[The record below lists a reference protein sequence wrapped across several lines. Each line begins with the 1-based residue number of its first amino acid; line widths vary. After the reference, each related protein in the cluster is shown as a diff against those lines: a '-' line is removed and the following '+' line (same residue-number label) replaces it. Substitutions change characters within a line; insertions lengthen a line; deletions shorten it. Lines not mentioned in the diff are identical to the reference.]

1 MRLNTIKPGAGSKR
15 TRLRVGRGASAGQG
29 KTCGRG
35 VKGQRAR
42 KGGYHKVGFEG
53 GQMPL
58 QRRLPKTGFRSAI
71 KASRAELTLSDLMR
85 VSGADVTLAGLIEA
99 NLVPEGT
106 KLVKIILSGSVS
118 KPFTVKDK
126 SVTAT
131 KGAKSAVE
139 AAGGKF
145 EAYRK
150 PVATSSTNAAAAL
163 GDITRFAEMRKRLV
177 FLLGALIVYRIG
189 TFIPVPGID
198 AAKFAAFF
206 STQNGTLLGMFNMFS
221 GGALQRFSI
230 FALNVMPY
238 ITASIIVQMA
248 SMVYPPWAQIRKD
261 GESGRRKLM
270 QYTRYGTVALAA
282 FQGFGAAL
290 AIQNSGGN
298 LVPNPGPQFLFVATV
313 SITTGTL
320 FVMWLGEQIT
330 ERGIGNGI
338 TMIIV
343 AGIIAGLPRAIGNT
357 LEMVRSGEMNPLIVL
372 LILVVVVLVTLFCV
386 FVERALRKIQV
397 NYAKRQVGRRMMQGQ
412 STHLPFKLNMAGV
425 IPPIFASSLLVFPA
439 TIAQFFGNSPNP
451 NFIQSG
457 LQRIAAILNYGQPLH
472 VVLFGLLV
480 IGFAFFYVALVY
492 DARDTAEN
500 LKKAGAFIP
509 GIRPGLQTG
518 EYLDK
523 VLTRLTLWGG
533 LYIMAVCL
541 LPEIIRMVNP
551 AIPFQFGGTS
561 LLIIVVGVMDFVA
574 QLQSHMMSQQYEGL
588 MKKASL
594 RGIGAKK

>member
-1 MRLNTIKPGAGSKR
+1 
-15 TRLRVGRGASAGQG
+15 
-29 KTCGRG
+29 
-35 VKGQRAR
+35 
-42 KGGYHKVGFEG
+42 
-53 GQMPL
+53 
-58 QRRLPKTGFRSAI
+58 
-71 KASRAELTLSDLMR
+71 
-85 VSGADVTLAGLIEA
+85 
-99 NLVPEGT
+99 
-106 KLVKIILSGSVS
+106 
-118 KPFTVKDK
+118 
-126 SVTAT
+126 
-131 KGAKSAVE
+131 
-139 AAGGKF
+139 
-145 EAYRK
+145 
-150 PVATSSTNAAAAL
+150 
-163 GDITRFAEMRKRLV
+163 
-177 FLLGALIVYRIG
+177 
-189 TFIPVPGID
+189 
-198 AAKFAAFF
+198 
-206 STQNGTLLGMFNMFS
+206 
-221 GGALQRFSI
+221 
-230 FALNVMPY
+230 
-238 ITASIIVQMA
+238 
-248 SMVYPPWAQIRKD
+248 
-261 GESGRRKLM
+261 M
-270 QYTRYGTVALAA
+270 QYTRYGTVGLAA

-290 AIQNSGGN
+290 AIQNSSGN
-298 LVPNPGPQFLFVATV
+298 LVPNPGFQFLFVATL

-320 FVMWLGEQIT
+320 FIMWLGEQIT

-372 LILVVVVLVTLFCV
+372 LIVVVVVLVTLFCV
-386 FVERALRKIQV
+386 FVERAQRKIQV
-397 NYAKRQVGRRMMQGQ
+397 NYAKRQMGRRMMQGQ

-451 NFIQSG
+451 NIIQRT
-457 LQRIAAILNYGQPLH
+457 LQKVAAVLNYGQPLH
-472 VVLFGLLV
+472 VLLFGLLV

-509 GIRPGLQTG
+509 GIRPGQQTG
-518 EYLDK
+518 DYLDK

-574 QLQSHMMSQQYEGL
+574 QASSHMMSQQYEGL

>member
-1 MRLNTIKPGAGSKR
+1 
-15 TRLRVGRGASAGQG
+15 
-29 KTCGRG
+29 
-35 VKGQRAR
+35 
-42 KGGYHKVGFEG
+42 
-53 GQMPL
+53 
-58 QRRLPKTGFRSAI
+58 
-71 KASRAELTLSDLMR
+71 
-85 VSGADVTLAGLIEA
+85 
-99 NLVPEGT
+99 
-106 KLVKIILSGSVS
+106 
-118 KPFTVKDK
+118 
-126 SVTAT
+126 
-131 KGAKSAVE
+131 
-139 AAGGKF
+139 
-145 EAYRK
+145 
-150 PVATSSTNAAAAL
+150 
-163 GDITRFAEMRKRLV
+163 
-177 FLLGALIVYRIG
+177 
-189 TFIPVPGID
+189 
-198 AAKFAAFF
+198 
-206 STQNGTLLGMFNMFS
+206 MFNMFS

-248 SMVYPPWAQIRKD
+248 SMVYPPWKQIRKD

-270 QYTRYGTVALAA
+270 QYTRYGTVLLAA

-298 LVPNPGPQFLFVATV
+298 LVPNPGPQFLFVATM

-372 LILVVVVLVTLFCV
+372 LILVVVILVTLFCV
-386 FVERALRKIQV
+386 FVERAQRKIQV

-451 NFIQSG
+451 NAIQRT
-457 LQRIAAILNYGQPLH
+457 LQKVAAVLSYGQPLH
-472 VVLFGLLV
+472 VLLFALLIV
-480 IGFAFFYVALVY
+480 GFAFFYVALVY
-492 DARDTAEN
+492 DARDTADN

-509 GIRPGLQTG
+509 GIRPGQQTA

-551 AIPFQFGGTS
+551 SVPFQFGGTS

-574 QLQSHMMSQQYEGL
+574 QTQSHLMSHQYEGL

-594 RGIGAKK
+594 RGIGSKK

>member
-1 MRLNTIKPGAGSKR
+1 
-15 TRLRVGRGASAGQG
+15 
-29 KTCGRG
+29 
-35 VKGQRAR
+35 
-42 KGGYHKVGFEG
+42 
-53 GQMPL
+53 
-58 QRRLPKTGFRSAI
+58 
-71 KASRAELTLSDLMR
+71 
-85 VSGADVTLAGLIEA
+85 
-99 NLVPEGT
+99 
-106 KLVKIILSGSVS
+106 
-118 KPFTVKDK
+118 
-126 SVTAT
+126 
-131 KGAKSAVE
+131 
-139 AAGGKF
+139 
-145 EAYRK
+145 
-150 PVATSSTNAAAAL
+150 VATSSTNAASAL
-163 GDITRFAEMRKRLV
+163 GDMTRFAEMRKRLW
-177 FLLGALIVYRIG
+177 FLLGALVVYRVG

-198 AAKFAAFF
+198 AVRFATFF
-206 STQNGTLLGMFNMFS
+206 SSQQGTLLGMFNMFS

-238 ITASIIVQMA
+238 ITASIIIQMA

-270 QYTRYGTVALAA
+270 QYTRYGTVFLAA

-298 LVPNPGPQFLFVATV
+298 LVPNPGPQFLFIATV
-313 SITTGTL
+313 SIVTGTM

-343 AGIIAGLPRAIGNT
+343 AGIVAGLPRAIGNT
-357 LEMVRSGEMNPLIVL
+357 LEMVRSGEMNPLVVL
-372 LILVVVVLVTLFCV
+372 LIVVAVVLVTLFCV
-386 FVERALRKIQV
+386 FVERAQRKIQV

-439 TIAQFFGNSPNP
+439 TIAQFFSKSPTP
-451 NFIQSG
+451 NAFQRG
-457 LQRIAAILNYGQPLH
+457 LQQVASMLSIGQPLH
-472 VVLFGLLV
+472 LILFAALI

-509 GIRPGLQTG
+509 GIRPGQQTG
-518 EYLDK
+518 DYLDK

-533 LYIMAVCL
+533 LYIMIVCL

-551 AIPFQFGGTS
+551 SIPFQFGGTS

-574 QLQSHMMSQQYEGL
+574 QASSHMMSHQYEGL

-594 RGIGAKK
+594 RGIGSKK

>member
-1 MRLNTIKPGAGSKR
+1 M
-15 TRLRVGRGASAGQG
+15 
-29 KTCGRG
+29 
-35 VKGQRAR
+35 
-42 KGGYHKVGFEG
+42 
-53 GQMPL
+53 
-58 QRRLPKTGFRSAI
+58 
-71 KASRAELTLSDLMR
+71 
-85 VSGADVTLAGLIEA
+85 
-99 NLVPEGT
+99 
-106 KLVKIILSGSVS
+106 
-118 KPFTVKDK
+118 
-126 SVTAT
+126 
-131 KGAKSAVE
+131 
-139 AAGGKF
+139 
-145 EAYRK
+145 
-150 PVATSSTNAAAAL
+150 ATSSTAAATL
-163 GDITRFAEMRKRLV
+163 GDMPRFAEMRKRML
-177 FLLGALIVYRIG
+177 FLLGALVVYRIG

-198 AAKFAAFF
+198 AAKFATFF
-206 STQNGTLLGMFNMFS
+206 AGQQQNILGIFNMFS

-238 ITASIIVQMA
+238 ITASIIIQMA

-270 QYTRYGTVALAA
+270 QYTRYGTVFLAA
-282 FQGFGAAL
+282 FQGCGAAL
-290 AIQNSGGN
+290 AIQNSGSQ
-298 LVPNPGPQFLFVATV
+298 LVPNPGFQFLFVATV
-313 SITTGTL
+313 SITTGTM

-343 AGIIAGLPRAIGNT
+343 AGIVAGLPRAIGNT

-372 LILVVVVLVTLFCV
+372 LIVVVIVAVTLFCV
-386 FVERALRKIQV
+386 FVEKAQRKIQV

-439 TIAQFFGNSPNP
+439 TIAQFFGNSPTP
-451 NFIQSG
+451 NAIQRG
-457 LQRIAAILNYGQPLH
+457 LQRVAAILNPGQPLH
-472 VVLFGLLV
+472 AILFALLIV
-480 IGFAFFYVALVY
+480 GFSFFYVALVY

-509 GIRPGLQTG
+509 GIRPGQQTG
-518 EYLDK
+518 DYLDK

-541 LPEIIRMVNP
+541 LPEIIRMSNP

-574 QLQSHMMSQQYEGL
+574 QAYSHMMSHQYEGL

>member
-1 MRLNTIKPGAGSKR
+1 M
-15 TRLRVGRGASAGQG
+15 
-29 KTCGRG
+29 
-35 VKGQRAR
+35 
-42 KGGYHKVGFEG
+42 
-53 GQMPL
+53 
-58 QRRLPKTGFRSAI
+58 
-71 KASRAELTLSDLMR
+71 
-85 VSGADVTLAGLIEA
+85 
-99 NLVPEGT
+99 
-106 KLVKIILSGSVS
+106 
-118 KPFTVKDK
+118 
-126 SVTAT
+126 
-131 KGAKSAVE
+131 
-139 AAGGKF
+139 
-145 EAYRK
+145 
-150 PVATSSTNAAAAL
+150 
-163 GDITRFAEMRKRLV
+163 TRFAEMRKRLW
-177 FLLGALIVYRIG
+177 FLLGALVVYRVG

-198 AAKFAAFF
+198 AQRFATFF
-206 STQNGTLLGMFNMFS
+206 SGQQGTLLGMFNLFS

-238 ITASIIVQMA
+238 ITASIIIQMA

-270 QYTRYGTVALAA
+270 QYTRYGTVFLAA

-290 AIQNSGGN
+290 AIQNSSGN
-298 LVPNPGPQFLFVATV
+298 LVPSPGPQFLFIATV
-313 SITTGTL
+313 SIVTGTM

-343 AGIIAGLPRAIGNT
+343 AGIVAGLPRAIGNT
-357 LEMVRSGEMNPLIVL
+357 LEMVRSGEMNPLVVL
-372 LILVVVVLVTLFCV
+372 LIIVAVVLVTLFCV
-386 FVERALRKIQV
+386 FVERAQRKIQV

-439 TIAQFFGNSPNP
+439 TIAQFFGGSGPSPNA
-451 NFIQSG
+451 FQRG
-457 LQRIAAILNYGQPLH
+457 LQRVAQMLSIGQPLH
-472 VVLFGLLV
+472 VILFAALI

-509 GIRPGLQTG
+509 GIRPGQQTG
-518 EYLDK
+518 DYLDK

-533 LYIMAVCL
+533 LYIMIVCL

-551 AIPFQFGGTS
+551 SIPFQFGGTS

-574 QLQSHMMSQQYEGL
+574 QASSHMMSHQYEGL

>member
-1 MRLNTIKPGAGSKR
+1 
-15 TRLRVGRGASAGQG
+15 
-29 KTCGRG
+29 
-35 VKGQRAR
+35 
-42 KGGYHKVGFEG
+42 
-53 GQMPL
+53 
-58 QRRLPKTGFRSAI
+58 
-71 KASRAELTLSDLMR
+71 
-85 VSGADVTLAGLIEA
+85 
-99 NLVPEGT
+99 
-106 KLVKIILSGSVS
+106 
-118 KPFTVKDK
+118 
-126 SVTAT
+126 
-131 KGAKSAVE
+131 
-139 AAGGKF
+139 
-145 EAYRK
+145 
-150 PVATSSTNAAAAL
+150 
-163 GDITRFAEMRKRLV
+163 MRKRLL
-177 FLLGALIVYRIG
+177 FLVGALIVYRIG

-248 SMVYPPWAQIRKD
+248 SMVYPPWNQIRKD

-270 QYTRYGTVALAA
+270 QYTRYGTVGLAA

-290 AIQNSGGN
+290 AIQNSGSN
-298 LVPNPGPQFLFVATV
+298 LVPNPGPQFLFVATI

-357 LEMVRSGEMNPLIVL
+357 LEMVRTGEMNALVVALI
-372 LILVVVVLVTLFCV
+372 VVVVGLVTLFCV
-386 FVERALRKIQV
+386 FVERAQRKIQV

-439 TIAQFFGNSPNP
+439 TVAQFFGNSPNP
-451 NFIQSG
+451 NVIQRT
-457 LQRIAAILNYGQPLH
+457 LQKIAAILNYGQPLH

-480 IGFAFFYVALVY
+480 VGFAFFYVALVY

-509 GIRPGLQTG
+509 RHPTGPADRRISGQGADASDAVGRLVHHGGVLAAGNHSHGESGHSVSVRRHLAVDHRRRGHGFRRAAAISHDVAAIRGPDEKGQPS
-518 EYLDK
+518 
-523 VLTRLTLWGG
+523 RHW
-533 LYIMAVCL
+533 
-541 LPEIIRMVNP
+541 
-551 AIPFQFGGTS
+551 S
-561 LLIIVVGVMDFVA
+561 
-574 QLQSHMMSQQYEGL
+574 
-588 MKKASL
+588 
-594 RGIGAKK
+594 

>member
-1 MRLNTIKPGAGSKR
+1 
-15 TRLRVGRGASAGQG
+15 V
-29 KTCGRG
+29 
-35 VKGQRAR
+35 
-42 KGGYHKVGFEG
+42 
-53 GQMPL
+53 
-58 QRRLPKTGFRSAI
+58 
-71 KASRAELTLSDLMR
+71 
-85 VSGADVTLAGLIEA
+85 
-99 NLVPEGT
+99 
-106 KLVKIILSGSVS
+106 
-118 KPFTVKDK
+118 
-126 SVTAT
+126 
-131 KGAKSAVE
+131 
-139 AAGGKF
+139 
-145 EAYRK
+145 
-150 PVATSSTNAAAAL
+150 
-163 GDITRFAEMRKRLV
+163 
-177 FLLGALIVYRIG
+177 VYRVG

-198 AAKFAAFF
+198 AVRFATFF
-206 STQNGTLLGMFNMFS
+206 SGQQGTLLGMFNMFS

-238 ITASIIVQMA
+238 ITASIIIQMA

-270 QYTRYGTVALAA
+270 QYTRYGTVFLAG

-290 AIQNSGGN
+290 AIQNSGGG
-298 LVPNPGPQFLFVATV
+298 LVPNPGPQFLFIATV
-313 SITTGTL
+313 SITTGTM

-338 TMIIV
+338 TMLIV
-343 AGIIAGLPRAIGNT
+343 AGILAGLPRAIGNT
-357 LEMVRSGEMNPLIVL
+357 LEMVRSGEMNPLVVL
-372 LILVVVVLVTLFCV
+372 MIILVVIAVTLFCV
-386 FVERALRKIQV
+386 FVERAQRKIQV

-439 TIAQFFGNSPNP
+439 TIAGFFGNSPTP
-451 NFIQSG
+451 NK
-457 LQRIAAILNYGQPLH
+457 LQRTLQEIASILNYGQPLH
-472 VVLFGLLV
+472 VVLFALLI

-509 GIRPGLQTG
+509 GIRPGQQTG

-533 LYIMAVCL
+533 LYIMLVCL

-551 AIPFQFGGTS
+551 SIPFQFGGTS

-574 QLQSHMMSQQYEGL
+574 QASSHMMSHQYEGL

>member
-1 MRLNTIKPGAGSKR
+1 MATSTTN
-15 TRLRVGRGASAGQG
+15 ASA
-29 KTCGRG
+29 
-35 VKGQRAR
+35 
-42 KGGYHKVGFEG
+42 
-53 GQMPL
+53 M
-58 QRRLPKTGFRSAI
+58 
-71 KASRAELTLSDLMR
+71 
-85 VSGADVTLAGLIEA
+85 
-99 NLVPEGT
+99 
-106 KLVKIILSGSVS
+106 
-118 KPFTVKDK
+118 
-126 SVTAT
+126 
-131 KGAKSAVE
+131 
-139 AAGGKF
+139 
-145 EAYRK
+145 
-150 PVATSSTNAAAAL
+150 L
-163 GDITRFAEMRKRLV
+163 GDMTRFAEMRKRLF
-177 FLLGALIVYRIG
+177 FLLGALVVYRIG

-198 AAKFAAFF
+198 AAKFAQFF

-248 SMVYPPWAQIRKD
+248 SMVYPPWMQIRKD

-270 QYTRYGTVALAA
+270 QYTRMGTVGLAG

-290 AIQNSGGN
+290 AIQNSGNG
-298 LVPNPGPQFLFVATV
+298 LVPVPGLQFLFVATV
-313 SITTGTL
+313 SITTGTM

-343 AGIIAGLPRAIGNT
+343 AGIIAGLPRAVGNT
-357 LEMVRSGEMNPLIVL
+357 LEMVRTGEMNPLIVL
-372 LILVVVVLVTLFCV
+372 LVVAVVVLVTFFCV
-386 FVERALRKIQV
+386 YVETAQRKIQV

-412 STHLPFKLNMAGV
+412 TTFLPFKMNMAGV

-439 TIAQFFGNSPNP
+439 TIAQFFGQTQNP
-451 NFIQSG
+451 NDVQRA
-457 LQRIAAILNYGQPLH
+457 LQRIAAVLNYGQPLH
-472 VVLFGLLV
+472 LVLFALLV

-509 GIRPGLQTG
+509 GIRPGQQTA

-574 QLQSHMMSQQYEGL
+574 QLHSHTMSQQYEGL

>member
-1 MRLNTIKPGAGSKR
+1 M
-15 TRLRVGRGASAGQG
+15 
-29 KTCGRG
+29 
-35 VKGQRAR
+35 
-42 KGGYHKVGFEG
+42 
-53 GQMPL
+53 
-58 QRRLPKTGFRSAI
+58 
-71 KASRAELTLSDLMR
+71 
-85 VSGADVTLAGLIEA
+85 
-99 NLVPEGT
+99 
-106 KLVKIILSGSVS
+106 
-118 KPFTVKDK
+118 
-126 SVTAT
+126 
-131 KGAKSAVE
+131 
-139 AAGGKF
+139 
-145 EAYRK
+145 
-150 PVATSSTNAAAAL
+150 ATSSTNAAPAL
-163 GDITRFAEMRKRLV
+163 GDMTRFAEMRKRLW
-177 FLLGALIVYRIG
+177 FLLGALVVYRVG

-198 AAKFAAFF
+198 AQRFATFF
-206 STQNGTLLGMFNMFS
+206 SGQQGTLLGMFNMFS

-238 ITASIIVQMA
+238 ITASIIIQMA

-270 QYTRYGTVALAA
+270 QYTRYGTVFLAA

-290 AIQNSGGN
+290 AIQNSSGN
-298 LVPNPGPQFLFVATV
+298 LVPSPGPQFLFIATV
-313 SITTGTL
+313 SIVTGTM

-343 AGIIAGLPRAIGNT
+343 AGIVAGLPRAIGNT
-357 LEMVRSGEMNPLIVL
+357 LEMVRSGEMNPLVVL
-372 LILVVVVLVTLFCV
+372 LIVVAVVLVTLFCV
-386 FVERALRKIQV
+386 FVERAQRKIQV

-439 TIAQFFGNSPNP
+439 TIAQFFGGSGPTPNA
-451 NFIQSG
+451 FQLG
-457 LQRIAAILNYGQPLH
+457 LQRVAQMLSIGQPLH
-472 VVLFGLLV
+472 VILFAALI

-509 GIRPGLQTG
+509 GIRPGQQTG
-518 EYLDK
+518 DYLDK

-533 LYIMAVCL
+533 LYIMIVCL

-551 AIPFQFGGTS
+551 SIPFQFGGTS

-574 QLQSHMMSQQYEGL
+574 QASSHMMSHQYEGL

>member
-1 MRLNTIKPGAGSKR
+1 
-15 TRLRVGRGASAGQG
+15 
-29 KTCGRG
+29 
-35 VKGQRAR
+35 
-42 KGGYHKVGFEG
+42 
-53 GQMPL
+53 
-58 QRRLPKTGFRSAI
+58 
-71 KASRAELTLSDLMR
+71 
-85 VSGADVTLAGLIEA
+85 
-99 NLVPEGT
+99 
-106 KLVKIILSGSVS
+106 
-118 KPFTVKDK
+118 
-126 SVTAT
+126 
-131 KGAKSAVE
+131 
-139 AAGGKF
+139 
-145 EAYRK
+145 
-150 PVATSSTNAAAAL
+150 
-163 GDITRFAEMRKRLV
+163 MRKRLW
-177 FLLGALIVYRIG
+177 FLLGALVVYRVG

-198 AAKFAAFF
+198 AVRFATFF
-206 STQNGTLLGMFNMFS
+206 SSQQGTLLGMFNMFS

-238 ITASIIVQMA
+238 ITASIIIQMA

-270 QYTRYGTVALAA
+270 QYTRYGTVFLAA

-298 LVPNPGPQFLFVATV
+298 LVPNPGPQFLFIATV
-313 SITTGTL
+313 SIVTGTM

-343 AGIIAGLPRAIGNT
+343 AGIVAGLPRAIGNT
-357 LEMVRSGEMNPLIVL
+357 LEMVRSGEMNPLVVL
-372 LILVVVVLVTLFCV
+372 LIVVAVVLVTLFCV
-386 FVERALRKIQV
+386 FVERAQRKIQV

-439 TIAQFFGNSPNP
+439 TIAQFFSKSPTP
-451 NFIQSG
+451 NAFQRG
-457 LQRIAAILNYGQPLH
+457 LQQVASMLSIGQPLH
-472 VVLFGLLV
+472 LILFAALI

-509 GIRPGLQTG
+509 GIRPGQQTG
-518 EYLDK
+518 DYLDK

-533 LYIMAVCL
+533 LYIMIVCL

-551 AIPFQFGGTS
+551 SIPFQFGGTS

-574 QLQSHMMSQQYEGL
+574 QASSHMMSHQYEGL

-594 RGIGAKK
+594 RGIGSKK

>member
-1 MRLNTIKPGAGSKR
+1 
-15 TRLRVGRGASAGQG
+15 
-29 KTCGRG
+29 
-35 VKGQRAR
+35 
-42 KGGYHKVGFEG
+42 
-53 GQMPL
+53 
-58 QRRLPKTGFRSAI
+58 
-71 KASRAELTLSDLMR
+71 
-85 VSGADVTLAGLIEA
+85 
-99 NLVPEGT
+99 
-106 KLVKIILSGSVS
+106 
-118 KPFTVKDK
+118 
-126 SVTAT
+126 
-131 KGAKSAVE
+131 
-139 AAGGKF
+139 
-145 EAYRK
+145 
-150 PVATSSTNAAAAL
+150 VATSSTNTAAL
-163 GDITRFAEMRKRLV
+163 GDMTRFAEMRKRLW
-177 FLLGALIVYRIG
+177 FLLGALVVYRVG

-198 AAKFAAFF
+198 AVRFATFF
-206 STQNGTLLGMFNMFS
+206 SGQQGTLLGMFNMFS

-238 ITASIIVQMA
+238 ITASIIIQMA

-270 QYTRYGTVALAA
+270 QYTRYGTVFLAG

-290 AIQNSGGN
+290 AIQNSGGG
-298 LVPNPGPQFLFVATV
+298 LVPNPGPQFLFIATV
-313 SITTGTL
+313 SITTGTM

-338 TMIIV
+338 TMLIV
-343 AGIIAGLPRAIGNT
+343 AGILAGLPRAIGNT
-357 LEMVRSGEMNPLIVL
+357 LEMVRSGEMNPLVVL
-372 LILVVVVLVTLFCV
+372 MIILVVIAVTLFCV
-386 FVERALRKIQV
+386 FVERAQRKIQV

-425 IPPIFASSLLVFPA
+425 LPPLFASSLLVFPA
-439 TIAQFFGNSPNP
+439 TIAGFFGNSPTP
-451 NFIQSG
+451 NK
-457 LQRIAAILNYGQPLH
+457 LQRTLQEIASILNYGQPLH
-472 VVLFGLLV
+472 VVLFALLI

-509 GIRPGLQTG
+509 GIRPGQQTG

-533 LYIMAVCL
+533 LYIMLVCL

-551 AIPFQFGGTS
+551 SIPFQFGGTS

-574 QLQSHMMSQQYEGL
+574 QASSHMMSHQYEGL

>member
-1 MRLNTIKPGAGSKR
+1 M
-15 TRLRVGRGASAGQG
+15 
-29 KTCGRG
+29 
-35 VKGQRAR
+35 
-42 KGGYHKVGFEG
+42 
-53 GQMPL
+53 
-58 QRRLPKTGFRSAI
+58 
-71 KASRAELTLSDLMR
+71 
-85 VSGADVTLAGLIEA
+85 
-99 NLVPEGT
+99 
-106 KLVKIILSGSVS
+106 
-118 KPFTVKDK
+118 
-126 SVTAT
+126 AT
-131 KGAKSAVE
+131 
-139 AAGGKF
+139 
-145 EAYRK
+145 
-150 PVATSSTNAAAAL
+150 TNPTAAL
-163 GDITRFAEMRKRLV
+163 GDMTRFAEMRKRLW
-177 FLLGALIVYRIG
+177 FLLGALVVYRMG

-198 AAKFAAFF
+198 AARFAAFF

-238 ITASIIVQMA
+238 ITASIIIQMA

-270 QYTRYGTVALAA
+270 QYTRYGTVLLAA

-298 LVPNPGPQFLFVATV
+298 LVPNPGPQFLFIATV

-343 AGIIAGLPRAIGNT
+343 AGIVAQLPRAIGST
-357 LEMVRSGEMNPLIVL
+357 LDMVRNGEMNPIIVL

-386 FVERALRKIQV
+386 FVETAQRKIQV

-439 TIAQFFGNSPNP
+439 TIAQFFGTNANNP
-451 NFIQSG
+451 NIIQRT
-457 LQRIAAILNYGQPLH
+457 LQRVAAALNYGQPLH
-472 VVLFGLLV
+472 VLIFALLI

-492 DARDTAEN
+492 DARDTADN

-509 GIRPGLQTG
+509 GIRPGQQTG
-518 EYLDK
+518 DYLDK

-551 AIPFQFGGTS
+551 SIPFQFGGTS

-574 QLQSHMMSQQYEGL
+574 QARSHIMSHQYEGL
-588 MKKASL
+588 MKKSSL
-594 RGIGAKK
+594 RGIGSRK

>member
-1 MRLNTIKPGAGSKR
+1 M
-15 TRLRVGRGASAGQG
+15 
-29 KTCGRG
+29 
-35 VKGQRAR
+35 
-42 KGGYHKVGFEG
+42 
-53 GQMPL
+53 
-58 QRRLPKTGFRSAI
+58 
-71 KASRAELTLSDLMR
+71 
-85 VSGADVTLAGLIEA
+85 
-99 NLVPEGT
+99 
-106 KLVKIILSGSVS
+106 
-118 KPFTVKDK
+118 
-126 SVTAT
+126 AT
-131 KGAKSAVE
+131 
-139 AAGGKF
+139 
-145 EAYRK
+145 
-150 PVATSSTNAAAAL
+150 TNPTAAL
-163 GDITRFAEMRKRLV
+163 GDLTRFAEMRKRLW
-177 FLLGALIVYRIG
+177 FLLGALVVYRVG

-198 AAKFAAFF
+198 SARFAAFF
-206 STQNGTLLGMFNMFS
+206 STQGGTLLGMFNMFS

-248 SMVYPPWAQIRKD
+248 SMVYPPWNQIRKD

-270 QYTRYGTVALAA
+270 QYTRYGTVGLAA

-298 LVPNPGPQFLFVATV
+298 LVPNPGPQFLLVATV
-313 SITTGTL
+313 SITTGCL
-320 FVMWLGEQIT
+320 FVMWLGEQMT
-330 ERGIGNGI
+330 ERAIGNGI

-372 LILVVVVLVTLFCV
+372 LILVVVILVTLFCV
-386 FVERALRKIQV
+386 FVERAQRKIQV

-439 TIAQFFGNSPNP
+439 TIAQFFGNSPTP
-451 NFIQSG
+451 NAIQRT
-457 LQRIAAILNYGQPLH
+457 LQKIAVVLGYGQPLH
-472 VVLFGLLV
+472 VLLFALLI

-509 GIRPGLQTG
+509 GIRPGQQTG
-518 EYLDK
+518 DYLDK

-551 AIPFQFGGTS
+551 SVPFQFGGTS
-561 LLIIVVGVMDFVA
+561 LLIIVVGVMDFVS
-574 QLQSHMMSQQYEGL
+574 QMQSHVMSHQYEGL
-588 MKKASL
+588 MKKSSL
-594 RGIGAKK
+594 RGIGSKK

>member
-1 MRLNTIKPGAGSKR
+1 
-15 TRLRVGRGASAGQG
+15 
-29 KTCGRG
+29 
-35 VKGQRAR
+35 
-42 KGGYHKVGFEG
+42 
-53 GQMPL
+53 
-58 QRRLPKTGFRSAI
+58 
-71 KASRAELTLSDLMR
+71 
-85 VSGADVTLAGLIEA
+85 
-99 NLVPEGT
+99 
-106 KLVKIILSGSVS
+106 
-118 KPFTVKDK
+118 
-126 SVTAT
+126 
-131 KGAKSAVE
+131 
-139 AAGGKF
+139 
-145 EAYRK
+145 
-150 PVATSSTNAAAAL
+150 
-163 GDITRFAEMRKRLV
+163 
-177 FLLGALIVYRIG
+177 
-189 TFIPVPGID
+189 
-198 AAKFAAFF
+198 
-206 STQNGTLLGMFNMFS
+206 
-221 GGALQRFSI
+221 
-230 FALNVMPY
+230 MPY
-238 ITASIIVQMA
+238 ITASIIIQMA
-248 SMVYPPWAQIRKD
+248 SMVYPPWSQIRKD

-270 QYTRYGTVALAA
+270 QYTRYGTVLLAA

-298 LVPNPGPQFLFVATV
+298 LVPNPGPQFLFIATV

-372 LILVVVVLVTLFCV
+372 LILVVVILVTLFCV
-386 FVERALRKIQV
+386 FVERAQRKIQV

-451 NFIQSG
+451 NPIQRT
-457 LQRIAAILNYGQPLH
+457 LQKVAQVLGYGQPLH
-472 VVLFGLLV
+472 VLLFALLI

-492 DARDTAEN
+492 DARDTADN

-509 GIRPGLQTG
+509 GIRPGQQTG
-518 EYLDK
+518 DYLDK

-551 AIPFQFGGTS
+551 SVPFQFGGTS

-574 QLQSHMMSQQYEGL
+574 QTQSHLMSHQYEGL

-594 RGIGAKK
+594 RGIGSKK